1 MKFFLLLLGLV
12 VSAGA
17 AQPPVSSK
25 KVQDEVRMVV
35 EAQLAAF
42 RADDYGAAYALAAA
56 NLQRRFSAPLFERLI
71 KRGYP
76 ALARHTRT
84 ELGLVRGDGQ
94 DRAEVV
100 VSVYDGREQ
109 QADFRYL
116 VVRQRAGWRIN
127 GVEPVPVAKRGDL

>member
-12 VSAGA
+12 ASAGA
-17 AQPPVSSK
+17 EPTRVSSK
-25 KVQDEVRMVV
+25 EVQAEVRTVV

-42 RADDYGAAYALAAA
+42 RAEDYGAAYALAAA
-56 NLQRRFSAPLFERLI
+56 SLQRKFSAPLFERLI

-76 ALARHTRT
+76 ALARHARA
-84 ELGLVRGDGQ
+84 ELGLVRGDRQ

-116 VVRQRAGWRIN
+116 MVRQRAGWRID
-127 GVEPVPVAKRGDL
+127 GVEPVPVAKRGDI